1 MLTGARQPRA
11 NTVGDG
17 FSAYDPNVYHA
28 RAHLGGPSYVGQCV
42 CARWVYKKK
51 TSIVSVLTV
60 VVGRGGSGL
69 GGEGGGAVR
78 AGLGWELWHAVA

>member
-17 FSAYDPNVYHA
+17 FSAFDPNLYHA
-28 RAHLGGPSYVGQCV
+28 RAHLGGPSYVGQCL
-42 CARWVYKKK
+42 CARRVYKKKK

-60 VVGRGGSGL
+60 VVGRGG
-69 GGEGGGAVR
+69 EGGGGGACGFR
-78 AGLGWELWHAVA
+78 LGVCFACGML